1 MYASHHEVPSSR
13 DYIPRRREE
22 SRSPVVTGLYPA
34 KAGGGTKPRRHG
46 IISREGGR
54 GYGSSPQS
62 FQNGFTL
69 VEVLIAM
76 VIALILLAG
85 VVGLFISQ
93 QKSADMILD
102 KTNRLSDLFLA
113 SQIMQTELRDAQAI
127 CWDDTNKAIVYQP
140 QDSTAIVSD
149 PCPSTGVNSANGFF
163 RYNAATASTT
173 ASICWNRPNK
183 ATCQELIRDLKDAT
197 GIPPGMQISPTSNS
211 DLKALRTITLTALA
225 QNLDRVDRDVPLEF
239 DIWPRN

>member
-102 KTNRLSDLFLA
+102 KTDRLSDLFLA

-127 CWDDTNKAIVYQP
+127 CWDGTNNQIVYQP
-140 QDSTAIVSD
+140 QDSTAVVAD
-149 PCPSTGVNSANGFF
+149 PCTAVDSTNGAFKFVSAG
-163 RYNAATASTT
+163 ASGCSTSGT
-173 ASICWNRPNK
+173 PCLCWDRPNQGSG
-183 ATCQELIRDLKDAT
+183 CQELVRNMKGT
-197 GIPPGMQISPTSNS
+197 TGMQISPTINS